1 MYFMC
6 IKINVDV
13 FLQKKNENSLIDCDL
28 LSNFSDLNTDF
39 SNELLQ
45 LIVKLPLEEK
55 IDVMEKI
62 EQIQEFEESSQSI
75 MKSYKKSQQ
84 KKIKSTFFSTRY
96 ILCNSK
102 CSSK

>member
-1 MYFMC
+1 M
-6 IKINVDV
+6 KILV
-13 FLQKKNENSLIDCDL
+13 IDCDL

-45 LIVKLPLEEK
+45 LIVRLPLEEK

-62 EQIQEFEESSQSI
+62 EQIQEFEKSSQLI

-84 KKIKSTFFSTRY
+84 KKY
-96 ILCNSK
+96 
-102 CSSK
+102 

>member
-1 MYFMC
+1 M
-6 IKINVDV
+6 
-13 FLQKKNENSLIDCDL
+13 IDCDL

-45 LIVKLPLEEK
+45 LIVRLPLEAK

-75 MKSYKKSQQ
+75 MKSYKK
-84 KKIKSTFFSTRY
+84 KLGKNY
-96 ILCNSK
+96 
-102 CSSK
+102 

>member
-45 LIVKLPLEEK
+45 LIVRLPLKEK

-75 MKSYKKSQQ
+75 MKSYKKKSA
-84 KKIKSTFFSTRY
+84 KK
-96 ILCNSK
+96 N
-102 CSSK
+102 